1 MRSAPTIAVA
11 LLLIAADIAAS
22 PLSAT
27 EIPQGERR
35 SGYSLMTP
43 DTQAIQDD
51 DTANPGMLWVLDG
64 EALWKRKV
72 GAAGKACADCHDDAR
87 ASMKGVAAH
96 YPAFDKTLGRPV
108 NLEQRINF
116 CRVQNQ
122 QATPLAYESRDL
134 LALTA
139 FVAQQSRGAAISTDL
154 DPQLEPFLARG
165 RDLFMQRQG
174 QLNLGCTNCHDDN
187 WDKRLAGSAVTQG
200 HPTGYPLYRL
210 EWQSLGSLQRRL
222 RSCISGIRA
231 QTYDYG
237 APELVELELYLMSRA
252 RGMPMETPAVRP

>member
-35 SGYSLMTP
+35 SDYSLMTP

-64 EALWKRKV
+64 EALWKSKA

-139 FVAQQSRGAAISTDL
+139 FVAQQSRGAAISPMSIRNSSHSSPGDVSCSCSGRASSI
-154 DPQLEPFLARG
+154 LAVPIAMTTIGTSGLRG
-165 RDLFMQRQG
+165 LPSRKDTRPAIRFTGWSGNRSARCSAACAAASAAYAPRLMTTAR
-174 QLNLGCTNCHDDN
+174 LNWSSWSFT
-187 WDKRLAGSAVTQG
+187 
-200 HPTGYPLYRL
+200 
-210 EWQSLGSLQRRL
+210 
-222 RSCISGIRA
+222 
-231 QTYDYG
+231 
-237 APELVELELYLMSRA
+237 
-252 RGMPMETPAVRP
+252 